1 MAQKPITTPQPK
13 NKVASW
19 RVFRD
24 RALRGYKCDWNGNEA
39 ATSKTD
45 HDMIAQLLRS
55 RLVVIAFGF
64 GTEEQIWLMRALP
77 KTRLQSSHGR
87 LARVLSLLFGVRIR
101 GEMTAAHSIVHS
113 DSDPSHAREKIR
125 LRSCSAVN
133 IPLLPPSFS
142 FPRLEMCH
150 TCNITSRR
158 LSYPLTTLLLP
169 KTKGVINSPRE
180 PRPRNIPK
188 LRCFYCRLHLA

>member
-113 DSDPSHAREKIR
+113 IVSTVQS
-125 LRSCSAVN
+125 S
-133 IPLLPPSFS
+133 PPSPKPRTGLELSVHEHFEPSVLFS
-142 FPRLEMCH
+142 LQALNPLQ
-150 TCNITSRR
+150 S
-158 LSYPLTTLLLP
+158 LS
-169 KTKGVINSPRE
+169 
-180 PRPRNIPK
+180 
-188 LRCFYCRLHLA
+188 